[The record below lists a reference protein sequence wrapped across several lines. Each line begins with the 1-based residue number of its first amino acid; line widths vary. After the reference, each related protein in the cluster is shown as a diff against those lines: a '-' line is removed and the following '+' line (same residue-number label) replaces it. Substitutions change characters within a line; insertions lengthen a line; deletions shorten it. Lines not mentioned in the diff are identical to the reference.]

1 MRSVNARSA
10 GVDHSESPTCFSANS
25 LAATLNTRRSELR
38 PLTMKSILVIE
49 RDGALQRILQ
59 RLFSA
64 EGYEV
69 DVVPDG
75 AAGLEMLRQRTPVAV
90 ILDIERPGNSECD
103 LCNTIAKSIPSTP
116 LVILSASSDA
126 ADKALFLGMGADD
139 YVTIPF
145 SPRELVPRLRA
156 LIRLASRFRQ
166 NR

>member
-1 MRSVNARSA
+1 
-10 GVDHSESPTCFSANS
+10 
-25 LAATLNTRRSELR
+25 
-38 PLTMKSILVIE
+38 MKSILVIE
-49 RDGALQRILQ
+49 HDGALQRILQ

-75 AAGLEMLRQRTPVAV
+75 AAGLEMLRQRPPVAV
-90 ILDIERPGNSECD
+90 ILDIERSGNSECD
-103 LCNTIAKSIPSTP
+103 LCKKIAKSIPSTP

-126 ADKALFLGMGADD
+126 ADKVLFLGMGADD

>member
-1 MRSVNARSA
+1 
-10 GVDHSESPTCFSANS
+10 
-25 LAATLNTRRSELR
+25 
-38 PLTMKSILVIE
+38 MKSILVIE
-49 RDGALQRILQ
+49 RDGALQKILK
-59 RLFSA
+59 RLFS
-64 EGYEV
+64 EEEYEV
-69 DVVPDG
+69 DVVAYG
-75 AAGLEMLRQRTPVAV
+75 TAGLEKLRQKTFVAV

-103 LCNTIAKSIPSTP
+103 LCKTIAKSIPNTP

-126 ADKALFLGMGADD
+126 ADKALFPGMSADD